1 MSDPLIAARAVS
13 KTYDRAGAKIDVL
26 KSIDL
31 EVYQGEALC
40 ILGASGA
47 GKSTLLHILGALDRA
62 TSGHVLFRGQ
72 DLQKMSEDELADFRN
87 RELGFVFQ
95 FHHLLSEFSALENVM
110 LPARIAGASESEA
123 SQRAKELL
131 QLLGLESRL
140 HHFPSELSGGEQQR
154 VSVARALVQKPKVLL
169 ADEPTGNLDTENS
182 RQLQELIFQ
191 LKLRWNFTLIVVTHD
206 SQFAGRFPRRLTLK
220 DGQWN

>member
-1 MSDPLIAARAVS
+1 MSDPLIAARGVS
-13 KTYDRAGAKIDVL
+13 KTYERAGARIDVL

-31 EVYQGEALC
+31 EVYEGEALC

-62 TSGHVLFRGQ
+62 TAGHVMFRGQ
-72 DLQKMSEDELADFRN
+72 DLQKMTDDELADFRN

-110 LPARIAGASESEA
+110 LPARIAGASEA
-123 SQRAKELL
+123 DAAQRAKELL
-131 QLLGLESRL
+131 KLLGLESRWN
-140 HHFPSELSGGEQQR
+140 HFPSELSGGEQQR

>member
-1 MSDPLIAARAVS
+1 MSDPLIKARS
-13 KTYDRAGAKIDVL
+13 LFKSYDRAGTKIEVL
-26 KSIDL
+26 KNIDL
-31 EVYQGEALC
+31 EVYEGEAVC

-62 TSGHVLFRGQ
+62 TSGTVLFRGQ
-72 DLQKMSEDELADFRN
+72 ELMKLSDDELADFRN

-110 LPARIAGASESEA
+110 MPARIAGASESEA
-123 SQRAKELL
+123 AHRAKELL
-131 QLLGLESRL
+131 VHLGLESRL
-140 HHFPSELSGGEQQR
+140 NHYPSELSGGEQQR

-191 LKLRWNFTLIVVTHD
+191 LKQKWNFTLIVVTHD
-206 SQFAGRFPRRLTLK
+206 AQFAGRFPRRLTLK